1 LHGGDQE
8 NLNMRGAAIHV
19 IGDLLGSVAAI
30 AAAIVIMSTGWM
42 PIDPILSVVVA
53 MLILRSAWKLV
64 RRSAHILLEGAPE
77 WLDVEEMQARIISTV
92 QGVCGI
98 HHVHV
103 WCQTPQ
109 NLVLTMHVV
118 LEESVV
124 DVTEVVR
131 SVKQIL
137 KADFGINHSTIEVEK
152 DDCAD
157 H

>member
-1 LHGGDQE
+1 
-8 NLNMRGAAIHV
+8 
-19 IGDLLGSVAAI
+19 
-30 AAAIVIMSTGWM
+30 
-42 PIDPILSVVVA
+42 
-53 MLILRSAWKLV
+53 
-64 RRSAHILLEGAPE
+64 
-77 WLDVEEMQARIISTV
+77 
-92 QGVCGI
+92 
-98 HHVHV
+98 
-103 WCQTPQ
+103 
-109 NLVLTMHVV
+109 V